1 MPIHTAVAR
10 NFAAASENR
19 IHSDEVARRFGF
31 TGALVPGVTV
41 FAHLTAPL
49 TKRFGARWLE
59 RSRVTTRFNKP
70 AYEGDALTV
79 VDVDREGGLIAVECK
94 NSSGVLLA
102 TLECSLDPP
111 FTLDEQPSTQS
122 SPHPPE
128 RVEISWDTVHVGR
141 PFAPYLWLPDHAHN
155 REYAAHVDDSTPLF
169 QQGVLHPHA
178 LLSQANQVLVRQFV
192 MPAWIHTG
200 SDITFRRLLRVGE
213 EIEVRAVPLEKW
225 ERKGHHFLKLH
236 VAYVARGALA
246 TEIDHTAIFRVAQ
259 R

>member
-79 VDVDREGGLIAVECK
+79 VDVDREGGLIAVEC
-94 NSSGVLLA
+94 
-102 TLECSLDPP
+102 
-111 FTLDEQPSTQS
+111 F
-122 SPHPPE
+122 E
-128 RVEISWDTVHVGR
+128 RG
-141 PFAPYLWLPDHAHN
+141 
-155 REYAAHVDDSTPLF
+155 
-169 QQGVLHPHA
+169 
-178 LLSQANQVLVRQFV
+178 
-192 MPAWIHTG
+192 
-200 SDITFRRLLRVGE
+200 
-213 EIEVRAVPLEKW
+213 RAVPSGEW
-225 ERKGHHFLKLH
+225 EGTRWEERR
-236 VAYVARGALA
+236 ARGSSASS
-246 TEIDHTAIFRVAQ
+246 TS
-259 R
+259 